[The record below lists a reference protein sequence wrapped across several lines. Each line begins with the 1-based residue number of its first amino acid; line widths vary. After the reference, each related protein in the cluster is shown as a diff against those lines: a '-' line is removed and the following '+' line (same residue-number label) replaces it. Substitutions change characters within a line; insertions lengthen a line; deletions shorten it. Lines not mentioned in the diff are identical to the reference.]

1 MGSSTT
7 RRHRSSQKEK
17 IVEAPEKSSVEEQI
31 EIRSFLISFVLH
43 TMLLLCLALCG
54 LNTLET
60 QRIKV
65 KLSFSPTEESLTE
78 FDISQSE
85 IVVDSLI
92 EETDNLLENTNSAL
106 YAIENQ
112 PISIELDDIQ
122 NQIQTQDFS
131 DSILDT
137 IAIQDISKKIEYQTE
152 QKVSNIDSENTVA
165 ALVRATRQAAI
176 YQRNQFISSIG
187 RESNSGNFSN
197 IEKRLQIAG
206 AKTGDVQ
213 ISLAWNTIDDIDLH
227 TIFTPGDGVT
237 ERINFMNRVGILS
250 HGTLDVDMNA
260 DNNLVSQFP
269 VENIFWPK
277 NQTPKGYFSVYVHF
291 YRSWTNNRQ
300 VNTKVRVKCGED
312 IKEYNV
318 SVVLGISPQRV
329 VTFYFP
335 DNLMKTKF

>member
-112 PISIELDDIQ
+112 PISIE
-122 NQIQTQDFS
+122 
-131 DSILDT
+131 
-137 IAIQDISKKIEYQTE
+137 
-152 QKVSNIDSENTVA
+152 
-165 ALVRATRQAAI
+165 
-176 YQRNQFISSIG
+176 
-187 RESNSGNFSN
+187 
-197 IEKRLQIAG
+197 
-206 AKTGDVQ
+206 
-213 ISLAWNTIDDIDLH
+213 
-227 TIFTPGDGVT
+227 
-237 ERINFMNRVGILS
+237 
-250 HGTLDVDMNA
+250 
-260 DNNLVSQFP
+260 
-269 VENIFWPK
+269 
-277 NQTPKGYFSVYVHF
+277 
-291 YRSWTNNRQ
+291 
-300 VNTKVRVKCGED
+300 
-312 IKEYNV
+312 
-318 SVVLGISPQRV
+318 
-329 VTFYFP
+329 
-335 DNLMKTKF
+335 